1 MKPYFY
7 CFLSI
12 FVFASCSKDLEFETK
27 TFEKRTS
34 LKCQGLCPKI
44 TIKVPVASN
53 GFIADSI
60 NNKIFSKL
68 KEIVYFGEE
77 PYQSKDY
84 QELANDFIAS
94 YEKMQKEDP
103 DELIGWEGDVNSR
116 LVYRSQ
122 KVLDIEI
129 QHYTFTGG
137 AHGYSGKTSLIFN
150 LETGKSIPNDSLFTD
165 VKAVTKLAEKHFREK
180 FKIPEN
186 APINSG
192 GLMFENEKFA
202 LPATIFFSD
211 KGVLLYYN
219 TYEIASYADGPRDVM
234 LPYSELGTLLK
245 IK

>member
-7 CFLSI
+7 SLLLIFLLT
-12 FVFASCSKDLEFETK
+12 SCSRDLEFETR
-27 TFEKRTS
+27 TFEKRTTM
-34 LKCQGLCPKI
+34 KCQGLCPKI
-44 TIKVPVASN
+44 TIKVPIASN
-53 GFIADSI
+53 GTLADTI
-60 NNKIFSKL
+60 NNRIFSKL
-68 KEIVYFGEE
+68 KEIVIFGEE

-94 YEKMQKEDP
+94 YEKLQKEDP
-103 DELIGWEGDVNSR
+103 EELIGWEGDINAR
-116 LVYRSQ
+116 IVYHSQ
-122 KVLDIEI
+122 KVLDIEV

-165 VKAVTKLAEKHFREK
+165 LAAVKKLAEKRFREK
-180 FKIPEN
+180 FKIPEG

-202 LPATIFFSD
+202 LPATMFFTG
-211 KGVLLYYN
+211 KGILLYYN

-234 LPYSELGTLLK
+234 LPYSELGGLLK